1 MEKEVLGITTDGG
14 LAEFVSV
21 PADLV
26 HPLPEGI
33 DITTGIFVEP
43 LASAIET
50 YERAPTDQDEQVVI
64 IGSGKIGLLVA
75 QVYDAYG
82 ANVIVADKN
91 RWQLGLVR
99 QLGIPNTVNTSN
111 PNWKQQ
117 ILDLTTDVG
126 PRVVIEST
134 SNPEGITMAL
144 DLVRNGGIVGLKSI
158 HGETVNLNPSDIVQ
172 REITLFGNF
181 AGPYKKAVDMLDKGR
196 IEVKRLITKE
206 FKLEEGPKA
215 FEFAAEPNTTKV
227 VINI

>member
-1 MEKEVLGITTDGG
+1 VLGITTDGG

-26 HPLPEGI
+26 HPLPDGI

-50 YERAPTDQDEQVVI
+50 YERAPTEQDEPAVI
-64 IGSGKIGLLVA
+64 IGGGKLGLLVA

-82 ANVIVADKN
+82 ADVIVVDMN
-91 RWQLGLVR
+91 RWHLGLVR
-99 QLGIPNTVNTSN
+99 QLGIPNTVNASN
-111 PNWKQQ
+111 PSWKQQ
-117 ILDLTTDVG
+117 VLELTADVG

-134 SNPEGITMAL
+134 SNPAGITMAL
-144 DLVRNGGIVGLKSI
+144 DLVRDGGIVGLKSI
-158 HGETVNLNPSDIVQ
+158 HGETIDWNPSDIVQ

-206 FKLEEGPKA
+206 FKLEDGSKA
-215 FEFAAEPNTTKV
+215 FEFASEPNTTKV